1 MYRSLN
7 EELRE
12 KFGGKVYKL
21 ALDGGFTCPN
31 RDGTL
36 GNRGCVFC
44 LGGSGDFA
52 EKPCK
57 SVTEQIERAKKLVEQ
72 KNPSGKYIAYFQSF
86 TNTYAPLERLEKLL
100 RGEI

>member
-21 ALDGGFTCPN
+21 ALEGGFSCPN

-36 GNRGCVFC
+36 GNGGCIFW

-52 EKPCK
+52 E
-57 SVTEQIERAKKLVEQ
+57 
-72 KNPSGKYIAYFQSF
+72 
-86 TNTYAPLERLEKLL
+86 
-100 RGEI
+100 